1 MEESAAGLTPRLN
14 NNGCPDRSCEG
25 WARWPF
31 SNQLM
36 AELVKRKIENFFVVS
51 DALLEH
57 NSNGLTTYMINFK
70 SNR

>member
-1 MEESAAGLTPRLN
+1 
-14 NNGCPDRSCEG
+14 
-25 WARWPF
+25 
-31 SNQLM
+31 M

-70 SNR
+70 SNW